1 MEFYD
6 KQINSVANKVSNK
19 DDKIYIRKKYSK
31 FIKEIEKNLVKD
43 NCMICNSSMKSACN
57 SHSIP
62 RFILENISEDGLVT
76 NVNLLNNLEFLD
88 NTDGLKKAGTFRLI
102 CRDCDNTVF
111 KEYETPDNYYNK
123 ASKEMLAQIALK
135 NNLCS
140 FYTKEKSQKMNEFVD
155 NIYQANIENMD
166 LIECRKE
173 IEYAK
178 KACRGKNNGY
188 YAFYDKELN
197 YSLPV
202 AFQGSITLCFDL
214 EGNVINN
221 IFNLDFK
228 KEMRQIEIAIL
239 PFTNKTRI
247 IMFIKN
253 GVKTYRRFYK
263 QFNKLNMNEQLHTLF
278 YMIILY
284 SEFVFYDPKIENDLL
299 KYKNISEASNRLP
312 IISSFVKPSNLDLN
326 TSEVLLKAKEWYD
339 LQQRHKVPNL
349 FLQNE

>member
-1 MEFYD
+1 
-6 KQINSVANKVSNK
+6 
-19 DDKIYIRKKYSK
+19 
-31 FIKEIEKNLVKD
+31 
-43 NCMICNSSMKSACN
+43 
-57 SHSIP
+57 
-62 RFILENISEDGLVT
+62 
-76 NVNLLNNLEFLD
+76 
-88 NTDGLKKAGTFRLI
+88 
-102 CRDCDNTVF
+102 
-111 KEYETPDNYYNK
+111 
-123 ASKEMLAQIALK
+123 MLAQIALK

-140 FYTKEKSQKMNEFVD
+140 FYTKEKSKKMNEFVD

-263 QFNKLNMNEQLHTLF
+263 QFNKLNLNEQLHTLF

-299 KYKNISEASNRLP
+299 KYKKISEASNRLP